1 MASARPSGP
10 ERPNKMEYK
19 ETPAKIAIADAGASN
34 SDPTRRST
42 AVLPSH
48 SVARTNPGDAIFPP
62 ENPGIIR
69 GALLQIKSAIK
80 PVAKLWR
87 LASITKNGPKPLSIV
102 IPSTTSITPPNLAQR
117 QALATSATDG
127 P

>member
-69 GALLQIKSAIK
+69 DRKSTRLNSSHQIISYAVFCLKK
-80 PVAKLWR
+80 K
-87 LASITKNGPKPLSIV
+87 KNVSNIL
-102 IPSTTSITPPNLAQR
+102 
-117 QALATSATDG
+117 
-127 P
+127 